1 VPRVID
7 KPRPGHAV
15 GAGLRGED
23 ENRRSH
29 RLTLARP
36 NSDDEPRAI
45 LCVNWP
51 DCSWVHKMDLA
62 ELFSHYGYLMLLV
75 GSLGEGMPIML
86 FGGFAAHRGW
96 LALVPWVILIG
107 AIGNAVAQGIWFFAA
122 RAAGQRILEKR
133 VDWATNVERVDRLLK
148 KWEAPVVI
156 GARFIPG
163 FSSAAVVTVALS
175 KISSAKFLVL
185 NAIGAFAWAST
196 FGVLGYALGP
206 AVETVLGDIRRY
218 EKPVA
223 VMLLVAAIIWM
234 GWHHAQTFRSAR
246 RKPM

>member
-29 RLTLARP
+29 RLTSARP

-96 LALVPWVILIG
+96 LALVPWVILVR

-122 RAAGQRILEKR
+122 RAAGQRILEKGVVTLPR
-133 VDWATNVERVDRLLK
+133 EERERMALH
-148 KWEAPVVI
+148 
-156 GARFIPG
+156 G
-163 FSSAAVVTVALS
+163 FSGCCDNLAPRA
-175 KISSAKFLVL
+175 
-185 NAIGAFAWAST
+185 N
-196 FGVLGYALGP
+196 
-206 AVETVLGDIRRY
+206 R
-218 EKPVA
+218 
-223 VMLLVAAIIWM
+223 
-234 GWHHAQTFRSAR
+234 RSA
-246 RKPM
+246 